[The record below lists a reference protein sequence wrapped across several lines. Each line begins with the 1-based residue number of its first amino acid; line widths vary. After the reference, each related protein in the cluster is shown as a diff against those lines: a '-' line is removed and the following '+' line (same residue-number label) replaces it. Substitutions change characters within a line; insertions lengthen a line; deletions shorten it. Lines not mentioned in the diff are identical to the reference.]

1 MMQKA
6 SRSPIFEKHFLQ
18 FLDLQNL
25 KMKKHLF
32 VVLSLLFS
40 LAAQAQ
46 VISIATAR
54 LRDTGTVITVS
65 GTVTNG
71 AELGAI
77 RYFQDKTGGMAA
89 FGGIDTI
96 KRGDS
101 IIVTG
106 KMVTYNNLLE
116 IQPVTSIQVIARN
129 KPLPAPKIVL
139 FAQLADSLEGQL
151 VTYKNV
157 NFALTGNFAAA
168 KNYDIT
174 LGATK
179 TVVRSGPAA
188 SNIVGALIPSSTVN
202 VTGILSQFCSSPVL
216 ACATGYQTLLRDTA
230 DIEFQSIALTEGLT
244 ATNVT
249 TTSFN
254 VNWQTNFTG
263 TTVIYYGTTPAL
275 GQTKTVAGSSTA
287 HIVPLT
293 GLSPAT
299 VYYVQGESAGGGAV
313 VKSPIT
319 SFVTASVSTGEMR
332 VYFNRSVDTTFRIGT
347 AKPLATT
354 GQRCVSELIARIAAA
369 TQTIDVAMYSSGEIA
384 IKDALKAA
392 AARGVRVRY
401 IADKSALNA
410 IFSDTTAL
418 GFRFEKSTN
427 PDLMHN
433 KFFIFDAGSVDKAW
447 LSAGSMNNSTGQL
460 YTDPNNMIM
469 IQDQALARVYT
480 VEFEE
485 MWGSTTAL
493 PNAANAKYG
502 PNKSRNTPKN
512 VIIGGGKNI
521 EVYFS
526 PTDGT
531 TAGIVNEIDSAN
543 TDLEF
548 ALLIHTAN
556 ETGTAIYNA
565 KRRGVN
571 ARGIVNVDTATTG
584 DEYTYLLRNGVQMRL
599 YNDGS
604 IFHHKYCLVDA
615 KNAASN
621 PTLLTGSHNW
631 SATAETKNDENLLII
646 HDASIVNIYL
656 QEFEARWKEAA
667 RVDVKEVKI
676 DGFEAMIFPNPATN
690 ETNIKLNSQTQRD
703 VSITLLNSIGQA
715 IETRILRNL
724 SGESTL
730 NFPLN
735 NLPAGQYFMS
745 FWVDGKMMT
754 KALQVVR

>member
-1 MMQKA
+1 M
-6 SRSPIFEKHFLQ
+6 
-18 FLDLQNL
+18 
-25 KMKKHLF
+25 MKKHLF

-46 VISIATAR
+46 VITIAASR

-65 GTVTNG
+65 GTITNG

-89 FGGIDTI
+89 FGSAGILDTI

-101 IIVTG
+101 IVVTG
-106 KMVTYNNLLE
+106 KLVTYNNLLE

-129 KPLPAPKIVL
+129 KPLPAPKVVL

-157 NFALTGNFAAA
+157 NFALTGNFTAA

-188 SNIVGALIPSSTVN
+188 SNIVGSLIPTSTVN
-202 VTGILSQFCSSPVL
+202 VTGILSQFCSTPVL
-216 ACATGYQTLLRDTA
+216 GCLTGYQTLLRDTA

-244 ATNVT
+244 ATNMT

-254 VNWQTNFTG
+254 VNWQTNFAG

-275 GQTKTVAGSSTA
+275 GQTATVAGSSTG

-293 GLSPAT
+293 GLTPAT
-299 VYYVQGESAGGGAV
+299 VYFVQGESAGGGAV

-319 SFVTASVSTGEMR
+319 SFVTASTSTGEMR
-332 VYFNRSVDTTFRIGT
+332 VYFNRAVDTTFRVGT

-354 GQRCVSELIARIAAA
+354 GQRCVSELVARIATA
-369 TQTIDVAMYSSGEIA
+369 TQTIDVAMYSSGETA
-384 IKDALKAA
+384 IRDALKAA

-410 IFSDTTAL
+410 IWADTTTL
-418 GFRFEKSTN
+418 GFKFEKSTN

-447 LSAGSMNNSTGQL
+447 LSSGSMNNSTGQL
-460 YTDPNNMIM
+460 YSDPNNMIM

-512 VIIGGGKNI
+512 VIIGSGKNV

-531 TAGIVNEIDSAN
+531 TAAIVGEIDNAN
-543 TDLEF
+543 TDLQF

-556 ETGTAIYNA
+556 ETGTAIFNA
-565 KRRGVN
+565 KRRN
-571 ARGIVNVDTATTG
+571 ISIRGLVDKDTATTG
-584 DEYTYLLRNGVQMRL
+584 DEYSYLLRNGVSLRL
-599 YNDGS
+599 YNDGT
-604 IFHHKYCLVDA
+604 IFHHKYCIVDA
-615 KNAASN
+615 TNPASN

-631 SATAETKNDENLLII
+631 SATAETKNDENLLVI
-646 HDASIVNIYL
+646 HDAAIANIYL

-676 DGFEAMIFPNPATN
+676 DGFEALIFPNPAVN
-690 ETNIKLNSQTQRD
+690 ETNVTLKNSSQRD
-703 VSITLLNSIGQA
+703 VAITLLNAIGQP

-724 SGESTL
+724 SGETTI
-730 NFPLN
+730 NYALN
-735 NLPAGQYFMS
+735 NLPAGTYFMS
-745 FWVDGKMMT
+745 FSVDGKMMT
-754 KALQVVR
+754 KAFQVVR